1 MSLERT
7 DNIAAVAGYDHM
19 HILDRPYC
27 GIGGLSSGQQ
37 LAHWFWL
44 EAVMRKLYFTMSTKP
59 DYLTV
64 EFRKLEE
71 LPTDR

>member
-1 MSLERT
+1 
-7 DNIAAVAGYDHM
+7 M
-19 HILDRPYC
+19 HILDRPYY

-37 LAHWFWL
+37 LAYWFWL

-64 EFRKLEE
+64 EFSKLEE
-71 LPTDR
+71 LPADR